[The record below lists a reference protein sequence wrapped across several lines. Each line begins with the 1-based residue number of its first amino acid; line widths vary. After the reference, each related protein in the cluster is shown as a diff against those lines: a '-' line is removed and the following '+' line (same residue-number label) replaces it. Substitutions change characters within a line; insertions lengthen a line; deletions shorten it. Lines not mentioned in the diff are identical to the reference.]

1 MPVYQAFNSKIG
13 AWVKYKFAPG
23 VGFKALDVKQKE
35 PRVPFKG
42 ITKRGNTKRRIE
54 WNSIQ

>member
-54 WNSIQ
+54 